1 MNENEL
7 KSIERYFNKF
17 NEDAASFNEF
27 EANDFIKLLKNNGRN
42 DDAIEVGNTFLQMAP
57 SLKGYINQYG
67 YALYNKFINIDDE
80 KIKEK
85 ESLFFDILEDILGIC
100 KQEKYSPVE
109 PAINRA
115 IKYALNQTPINYDLM
130 IKMLNKLDV
139 KLLSDKPFVNN
150 EGREFESF
158 KERYFRLKVRALFET
173 KQYKVCVECANQA
186 LATPLKWHYNA
197 LQWIKYYRGCA
208 LLELKEYDEANREF
222 ISLHNRIKGV
232 NFYEVLYKTNATV
245 GKVKEANAYLLYEF
259 FENGYA
265 LEQLPLYQRLN
276 EDSGNEL
283 LIKVV
288 HSFIKAL
295 CNENQKECDFTID
308 VKYQGKDSSSLY
320 DEMYDLI
327 MSHLDSLVTRKS
339 GKVVYYNEQ
348 NQFGNISVYDHD
360 PIFFRQADFAYDE
373 EVERNIRV
381 NYTVLPTYDSKKQR
395 LTEKA
400 ILVTIDDSDYD
411 FINR

>member
-173 KQYKVCVECANQA
+173 KQYKACVECANQA

-197 LQWIKYYRGCA
+197 LQWIK
-208 LLELKEYDEANREF
+208 
-222 ISLHNRIKGV
+222 
-232 NFYEVLYKTNATV
+232 
-245 GKVKEANAYLLYEF
+245 
-259 FENGYA
+259 
-265 LEQLPLYQRLN
+265 
-276 EDSGNEL
+276 
-283 LIKVV
+283 
-288 HSFIKAL
+288 
-295 CNENQKECDFTID
+295 
-308 VKYQGKDSSSLY
+308 
-320 DEMYDLI
+320 
-327 MSHLDSLVTRKS
+327 
-339 GKVVYYNEQ
+339 
-348 NQFGNISVYDHD
+348 
-360 PIFFRQADFAYDE
+360 
-373 EVERNIRV
+373 
-381 NYTVLPTYDSKKQR
+381 
-395 LTEKA
+395 
-400 ILVTIDDSDYD
+400 
-411 FINR
+411 